1 MKFRN
6 FEKEN
11 IAYKVE
17 QQREAARKV
26 RDTIKDADLSEC
38 EAGFELAKEM
48 LIKNEEAGVSVILE
62 YLFNEYGSGALRWL
76 QISITFLLGMCAT
89 IITDNSRGEVN
100 DVLIGN
106 VIALLLFGWLI
117 DVAGKVFE
125 NSNVKLNIRIL
136 RSMSFE
142 RYKMLID
149 SDTKEEEKKYLII

>member
-1 MKFRN
+1 
-6 FEKEN
+6 
-11 IAYKVE
+11 
-17 QQREAARKV
+17 
-26 RDTIKDADLSEC
+26 
-38 EAGFELAKEM
+38 
-48 LIKNEEAGVSVILE
+48 
-62 YLFNEYGSGALRWL
+62 
-76 QISITFLLGMCAT
+76 MCAT

-149 SDTKEEEKKYLII
+149 SDTKEEEKK

>member
-11 IAYKVE
+11 IAYIVE

-26 RDTIKDADLSEC
+26 RDTIKNADLSEC

-48 LIKNEEAGVSVILE
+48 LIKNEEAGLSVILE
-62 YLFNEYGSGALRWL
+62 YLFNEYGSGALRGL
-76 QISITFLLGMCAT
+76 QNAITFFLGVFAT
-89 IITDNSRGEVN
+89 IIANNSTEKVSEA
-100 DVLIGN
+100 LIRD
-106 VIALLLFGWLI
+106 VIALLLVEWLVY
-117 DVAGKVFE
+117 VAGKIFK
-125 NSNVKLNIRIL
+125 NSVIKPNIRIL

-149 SDTKEEEKKYLII
+149 SDTKEEEEK

>member
-1 MKFRN
+1 MNLYDEQN
-6 FEKEN
+6 FYDNLHDMNKLYNDIRGYVSIKQIPKYEEFNYIIETYLELRFDIDITKLSLN
-11 IAYKVE
+11 LKNFMCDLISNTYK
-17 QQREAARKV
+17 R
-26 RDTIKDADLSEC
+26 I
-38 EAGFELAKEM
+38 ELINK
-48 LIKNEEAGVSVILE
+48 K
-62 YLFNEYGSGALRWL
+62 
-76 QISITFLLGMCAT
+76 

-149 SDTKEEEKKYLII
+149 SDTKEEEKK